1 MGRPGGRPVFSYDM
15 EKTMRTFRSL
25 GLALPA
31 LLASL
36 FPAAAQ
42 QAPAPPSVF
51 GEQIE
56 VRVVNVEAVVTDRQ
70 GNRVTGLKPG
80 DFRLEVDGKAVP
92 IEYFN
97 EVRGGQAVAP
107 GEAEQSSPVKGLPSL
122 APGSPV
128 GTSYLVFVD
137 DYFSLGPRRDELLRD
152 LKGQLSRLG
161 PEDRMAI
168 VAWDGGRVEMLSSW
182 SSSERQL
189 GSAIEKAIGRKAY
202 GVARLAELRTFQ
214 ASQRLTG
221 DTFEPGPRAAFA
233 QRLDIQEIEYAQRVA
248 LQTERAVTAAASALR
263 GFASPPG
270 RKVML
275 MLSGGWPF
283 SPIDYVVNNPNRPVT
298 ERVTPSG
305 EEIFQPLV
313 DTANR
318 LGYTLYPVDVPGLES
333 GAADAALAGPSPTGF
348 NLREQEHE
356 ASLRY
361 VAQQTG
367 GEALVNS
374 ANGKLLQVA
383 ESDTR
388 SYYWLGFT
396 PAWQGN
402 DKRHKVK
409 LSVAPA
415 GLKVRARTDFLDL
428 SRRAET
434 SMIVESAMLFGG
446 SPDMRA
452 IPVKLGAPVA
462 SGRREMDV
470 PVSLAIPVDALTFVP
485 VDGKYRAE
493 LELRVSAVDTG
504 GNRAPVPVIPVA
516 LSADEQPKTGTFVRY
531 DTKIR
536 MRRMPHHLMLALF
549 DPLSGKIL
557 TAETDVVPPQK

>member
-1 MGRPGGRPVFSYDM
+1 
-15 EKTMRTFRSL
+15 MRMFRSI

-31 LLASL
+31 LLVSL
-36 FPAAAQ
+36 LPAAAQ
-42 QAPAPPSVF
+42 QPPAQTSQAPQSAF

-70 GNRVTGLKPG
+70 GNRITGLKPG

-107 GEAEQSSPVKGLPSL
+107 GEGETSSPVKGLPSL

-128 GTSYLVFVD
+128 GTSYLLFVD
-137 DYFSLGPRRDELLRD
+137 DFFSAAPRRDGLLRD
-152 LKGQLSRLG
+152 LKAQLTRLG

-182 SSSERQL
+182 SNSERQL
-189 GSAIEKAIGRKAY
+189 GQAIEAAIGRRAY
-202 GVARLAELRTFQ
+202 GVARLAELRTFEG
-214 ASQRLTG
+214 SQQLTG
-221 DTFEPGPRAAFA
+221 DRFEPGPRASFA
-233 QRLDIQEIEYAQRVA
+233 QRLGIEEIAFAQHLA
-248 LQTERAVTAAASALR
+248 SETERAVNAAASALR
-263 GFASPPG
+263 GFAAPPG

-275 MLSGGWPF
+275 LLSGGWPF
-283 SPIDYVVNNPNRPVT
+283 SAIDYVVDNPSRPVT
-298 ERVTPSG
+298 ERVVPTG
-305 EEIFQPLV
+305 EEIFEPLV

-318 LGYTLYPVDVPGLES
+318 LGYTLYPVDVPGIE
-333 GAADAALAGPSPTGF
+333 GTTVDAGFAGPRRSGF

-356 ASLRY
+356 TSLRY
-361 VAQQTG
+361 IAEQTG

-374 ANGKLLQVA
+374 AGSGMLQTA
-383 ESDTR
+383 ETDTR

-402 DKRHKVK
+402 DKRHKVA
-409 LSVAPA
+409 VAVTPR

-434 SMIVESAMLFGG
+434 SMIVESAMLFGNA
-446 SPDMRA
+446 PDA
-452 IPVKLGAPVA
+452 QSIPLQVGTPAA
-462 SGRREMDV
+462 AGRKEMDV
-470 PVSLAIPVDALTFVP
+470 PVSLAIPVGAITFVP
-485 VDGKYRAE
+485 IEGKYTAE

-504 GNRAPVPVIPVA
+504 GNRAPVPVLPVTLKA
-516 LSADEQPKTGTFVRY
+516 AEQPKAGTFVPY
-531 DTKIR
+531 QTKIR
-536 MRRMPHHLMLALF
+536 LRRMPHHLMLALF
-549 DPLSGKIL
+549 DPLSGKII
-557 TAETDVVPPQK
+557 TAEADVVPPQK